1 MATTDDLWGGQL
13 VDVGFDPVTHVC
25 TLRVH
30 VLLYGTNYV
39 YDVVCQGV
47 TELRF
52 HNSIPEPWTYA
63 ELTEAH
69 VAIESEELVLEL
81 ILWSEDSELVIKG
94 SSIEVTLIETQD
106 GGRDTP

>member
-13 VDVGFDPVTHVC
+13 VEVGFNPVSHVC

-30 VLLYGTNYV
+30 ALLHGRTYV
-39 YDVVCQGV
+39 YDVVCEGV

-69 VAIESEELVLEL
+69 VAIESEELALDL
-81 ILWSEDSELVIKG
+81 ILWSEDSGLVIKG
-94 SSIEVTLIETQD
+94 SSIEVALIETQD
-106 GGRDTP
+106 GVRGTP